1 MMRLV
6 PILCLM
12 PILACNSLQRQAA
25 VADDNRNIVIAH
37 RGAWKADGLPQNS
50 IASLKRAIELG
61 CYGSEFDVH
70 LTADDVLVLCHDK
83 DHQGIDIATA
93 TYAQLLEVKLPNGEP
108 IPTAE
113 EFIREGIKQNRTKLI
128 FELKPSS
135 LGKERSVE
143 AADRAVEL
151 VKRLGAEDYI
161 EYILFDYDAA
171 KRVIELDPDVKVS
184 YLNGD
189 VPPAQ
194 AHADGFYGLDYHM
207 NVFRKHPAWV
217 EEAKNLGLVLN
228 VWTVND
234 EGDMKEFIDLG
245 MDVITTDEPEL
256 LQRLLK
262 N

>member
-1 MMRLV
+1 MKLAFTF
-6 PILCLM
+6 CLL
-12 PILACNSLQRQAA
+12 PILACIFPEAEA
-25 VADDNRNIVIAH
+25 TMGDDRNIVIAH

-83 DHQGIDIATA
+83 DHQGVDIATA
-93 TYAQLLEVKLPNGEP
+93 TYAELLAIKLPNGES

-113 EFIREGIKQNRTKLI
+113 ACLREGMKQNETKLV
-128 FELKPSS
+128 FELKPSA
-135 LGKERSVE
+135 LGKARSVE
-143 AADRAVEL
+143 AADLTVDL
-151 VKRLGAEDYI
+151 VKRLGAQAQV

-171 KRVIELDPDVKVS
+171 KRIIELDPEAKVS
-184 YLNGD
+184 YLNGE

-207 NVFRKHPAWV
+207 NVFRKHPEWV

-228 VWTVND
+228 VWTVNSED
-234 EGDMKEFIDLG
+234 DMREFIDMG
-245 MDVITTDEPEL
+245 MDVITTDEPER
-256 LQRLLK
+256 LQRLLREQ
-262 N
+262 